1 LHTGFSDAS
10 QGTAQK
16 KYKEPAAKGCIKS
29 VFLGKDISKSH
40 PNSDKPETANNKP
53 QIIHPVK

>member
-29 VFLGKDISKSH
+29 VFLVKDISKPH
-40 PNSDKPETANNKP
+40 PNSGKPEKL
-53 QIIHPVK
+53 QVI